1 MEIMPGKV
9 LACSSIALVLLG
21 VAPRLPSAEDA
32 FGSPE
37 FKWST
42 DLEAARKT
50 AAAEGKPLL
59 IVFR

>member
-9 LACSSIALVLLG
+9 LACSSIALALLG
-21 VAPRLPSAEDA
+21 SVPRLLSAEEA
-32 FGSPE
+32 FSSPE

-50 AAAEGKPLL
+50 AVTEGKPLL